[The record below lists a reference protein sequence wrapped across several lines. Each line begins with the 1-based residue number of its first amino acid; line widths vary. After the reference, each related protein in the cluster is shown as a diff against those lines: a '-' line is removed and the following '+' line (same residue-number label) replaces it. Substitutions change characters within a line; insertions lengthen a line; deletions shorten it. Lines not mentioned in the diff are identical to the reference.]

1 VGGQCI
7 ERAAEVL
14 VERLSTHILSSHAE
28 IMRLVLVLQLT
39 HGIRASTIFFCFVFY
54 MHRKGFCAEI
64 SKETAR
70 LSPEFYS
77 YTSCRRASRTS
88 AIFGHSLGSYG
99 RGRVNK
105 RSPPRLATP
114 RRASGSDSVPFRK
127 PLRNLKMN
135 YFLFVAGHERAY
147 RNRNLT
153 AFAYG
158 NTVDVIVQMKAILI

>member
-1 VGGQCI
+1 MYREGRGGPCWETFYSYPFLPCWNHEISPSVAVNPWNSCI
-7 ERAAEVL
+7 ND
-14 VERLSTHILSSHAE
+14 
-28 IMRLVLVLQLT
+28 
-39 HGIRASTIFFCFVFY
+39 FFCFVFY

-158 NTVDVIVQMKAILI
+158 NTVDVIVQMRAILI